1 MSLESKLSKTS
12 NTTKTNTVVEEAM
25 AVKEEG
31 TTEET
36 TEEMTEEETI
46 EEVDKAF
53 IKRKAILNIRAEM
66 TVLTGLT
73 EVAEARE
80 KGKQLCLARA
90 TLKEA
95 KAVEAAKIINMSRR
109 AHH

>member
-1 MSLESKLSKTS
+1 
-12 NTTKTNTVVEEAM
+12 VVEEAM

-36 TEEMTEEETI
+36 TEETIEEETI
-46 EEVDKAF
+46 EEETIEEETTEEVDKAF

-66 TVLTGLT
+66 TVLT

-80 KGKQLCLARA
+80 KGKQLCPARA